1 MCDESSASERINEH
15 SVLLATKW
23 RWAHWSRPKGGP
35 VSPRKLAALLGV
47 ITLGGSAWWMF
58 LYLSRWEWHR
68 AITAGI
74 FVLASELGLVGGAII
89 TRLGRLEERV
99 DRIATAGPRQ
109 QGAAEDSRLLLRAHR
124 PAGSSPF
131 AWLEPDPSRTSVF
144 VPILMGTGFVLSGLA
159 WIVERLARVT
169 ARPALERDL
178 ARRLVPLAPPFAS
191 LVPDETEAR
200 TGLAPDDPATRL
212 ARPSTAA

>member
-1 MCDESSASERINEH
+1 
-15 SVLLATKW
+15 
-23 RWAHWSRPKGGP
+23 

-74 FVLASELGLVGGAII
+74 FVLAAELGLVGGAIL

-99 DRIATAGPRQ
+99 DHLAPAGPRA
-109 QGAAEDSRLLLRAHR
+109 QGGADDNRLLIRSTR
-124 PAGSSPF
+124 PASSSPF
-131 AWLEPDPSRTSVF
+131 AWLEPDPGRTSVF

-159 WIVERLARVT
+159 WVVERLARVT

-178 ARRLVPLAPPFAS
+178 ARRLVPLAPPFTS

-200 TGLAPDDPATRL
+200 TGLSPEDPAVRL

>member
-1 MCDESSASERINEH
+1 VSA
-15 SVLLATKW
+15 
-23 RWAHWSRPKGGP
+23 
-35 VSPRKLAALLGV
+35 RKLAALLGIV
-47 ITLGGSAWWMF
+47 TLAGSAWWMF

-74 FVLASELGLVGGAII
+74 FVIAAELGLVGGAIL

-99 DRIATAGPRQ
+99 DRL
-109 QGAAEDSRLLLRAHR
+109 AASRPAAVDETRLLLRESR
-124 PAGSSPF
+124 PAGRSPF

-144 VPILMGTGFVLSGLA
+144 VPILMGTGFVLSGIA
-159 WIVERLARVT
+159 WVVERLARVT

-178 ARRLVPLAPPFAS
+178 AERLSALAPPVTS
-191 LVPDETEAR
+191 LVPDRVEAA
-200 TGLAPDDPATRL
+200 TGVPADDPAARL

>member
-1 MCDESSASERINEH
+1 MSA
-15 SVLLATKW
+15 
-23 RWAHWSRPKGGP
+23 
-35 VSPRKLAALLGV
+35 RKLAALLGV
-47 ITLGGSAWWMF
+47 VTLAGSAWWMF

-74 FVLASELGLVGGAII
+74 FVIAAELGLVGGAIL

-99 DRIATAGPRQ
+99 DHL
-109 QGAAEDSRLLLRAHR
+109 AARPQVVDDTRLLLREHR
-124 PAGSSPF
+124 PAGRSPF
-131 AWLEPDPSRTSVF
+131 AWLEPDPGRMSVF

-178 ARRLVPLAPPFAS
+178 AQRLSALAPPITT
-191 LVPDETEAR
+191 LVPDRAEAAS
-200 TGLAPDDPATRL
+200 GLPADDPAARL